1 VFAGEGESALD
12 ANRRATLRSVSP
24 AEPAAVQDDPRPP
37 EHPEPPVHE
46 DRRVQTIQG
55 LAPPPPPLDS
65 ELVPTP
71 PLPALQPLE
80 ISSSRVRSYRFVRAY
95 LTTFQVVFSYLWI
108 TMGAKLMGTTW
119 MLQRLEVAHKRNARR
134 VERTIVALQ
143 GLFIKVGQMLSIM
156 ANFLPEAFR
165 SGLERLQDNVPP
177 RPFDQIAERIQ
188 IEFGRPVDEVFERF
202 ERRPIASASLGQVHE
217 AYLKDG
223 THVAVKVQHKD
234 IDEVCRL
241 DLHTIRRI
249 MQIVSFF
256 FPIQGLD
263 ISYRQIKDMIGKE
276 LDFEGEANNIEQIS
290 AHFAH
295 DDKVDFPKVVR
306 RFSTGR
312 VLTTTFVEGI
322 KIGDLAGIDR
332 AGIDRSELARRV
344 VRTYCQMIFVD
355 GVYHADPHPGNIM
368 VTKEGQLILLDFGAV
383 AELSQNMREGIPEFL
398 EAALRRDTDKLIK
411 SMRKMGFIS
420 KRSDAEV
427 SEKVI
432 EFLHDRFQEDIKLES
447 FNLKDIK
454 VDPQRGFE
462 NLIDLRKMN
471 IGLRELS
478 GSFQVPQDWVLL
490 ERTLLLLTG
499 VCTQLDPN
507 MNPMEV
513 VHPYLKEFVFGNRDW
528 AAIAVEAAKDMALRA
543 ITLPE
548 DLHKY
553 LNKAVRGE
561 LEVKVRD
568 VREGARLVYAASRQV
583 VYAASAIAFGISAL
597 QLYLAKETNIAVACL
612 GGVGVMSFLFVA
624 SSIWTRISRR

>member
-1 VFAGEGESALD
+1 M
-12 ANRRATLRSVSP
+12 R
-24 AEPAAVQDDPRPP
+24 
-37 EHPEPPVHE
+37 
-46 DRRVQTIQG
+46 TIQG
-55 LAPPPPPLDS
+55 LAPPPPPPQS
-65 ELVPTP
+65 ERRATLPA
-71 PLPALQPLE
+71 PALQPLE
-80 ISSSRVRSYRFVRAY
+80 ISSSRVRSYRFIRAY
-95 LTTFQVVFSYLWI
+95 WTTFQVCFSYLWI
-108 TMGAKLMGTTW
+108 TMGGKLMGTSW
-119 MLQRLEVAHKRNARR
+119 MVQRLETAHKLNARR
-134 VERTIVALQ
+134 VERTVVALQ
-143 GLFIKVGQMLSIM
+143 GLFIKVGQLLSIM

-165 SGLERLQDNVPP
+165 SGLERLQDAVPP

-188 IEFGRPVDEVFERF
+188 IEFGKPVDEVFDRF
-202 ERRPIASASLGQVHE
+202 ERQPIASASLGQVHE

-241 DLHTIRRI
+241 DLKTIRRI
-249 MQIVSFF
+249 MRIVSFF

-263 ISYRQIKDMIGKE
+263 VSYRQIKDMISRE
-276 LDFEGEANNIEQIS
+276 LDFEGEASNIERIS
-290 AHFAH
+290 ANFAH
-295 DDKVDFPKVVR
+295 DPKVDFPHVVR
-306 RFSTGR
+306 RYSTGR

-322 KIGDLAGIDR
+322 KIGDLARIDR

-368 VTKEGQLILLDFGAV
+368 VTQEGQLVLLDFGAV
-383 AELSQNMREGIPEFL
+383 AELSQGMREGIPEFL
-398 EAALRRDTDKLIK
+398 EAALRRDTDRLIK
-411 SMRKMGFIS
+411 SMRRMGFIS

-513 VHPYLKEFVFGNRDW
+513 VRPYLKEFVFGNRDW
-528 AAIAVEAAKDMALRA
+528 TQIAVEAAKDMAMRA

-597 QLYLAKETNIAVACL
+597 QLHLAGESGIALACL
-612 GGVGVMSFLFVA
+612 GGVGLMSMLFVA

>member
-1 VFAGEGESALD
+1 
-12 ANRRATLRSVSP
+12 
-24 AEPAAVQDDPRPP
+24 VQ
-37 EHPEPPVHE
+37 E
-46 DRRVQTIQG
+46 DSRVQTIQG

-65 ELVPTP
+65 ALVPTP

-95 LTTFQVVFSYLWI
+95 LTTFQVVFSYLWL
-108 TMGAKLMGTTW
+108 TMGGKLMGTTW
-119 MLQRLEVAHKRNARR
+119 MLQRMEGAHKRNARR

-276 LDFEGEANNIEQIS
+276 LDFVGEANNIEQIS

-306 RFSTGR
+306 QFSTGR
-312 VLTTTFVEGI
+312 VLTTTFVQGI

-612 GGVGVMSFLFVA
+612 GGVGLMSFLFVA